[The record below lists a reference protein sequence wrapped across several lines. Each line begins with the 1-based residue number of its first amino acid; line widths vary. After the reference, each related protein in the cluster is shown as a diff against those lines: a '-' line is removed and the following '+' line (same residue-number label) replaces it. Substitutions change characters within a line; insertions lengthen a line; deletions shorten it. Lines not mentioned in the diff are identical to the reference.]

1 MSRRPRALTVPQRAV
16 IDPSLILRAL
26 TLSDDESRGLRRAW
40 QQGLLR
46 PLVSPDL
53 AATLMRALAY
63 PALRLSEEEQ
73 QELLADFLPFVEV
86 VKPVA
91 SARASRATGAPLAHQ
106 MLVELALQGDATVL
120 LSDDMVLSDW
130 STNSRSQAAR
140 QLCTVRAMSAWFQV
154 LPPSQRD
161 AVLC

>member
-1 MSRRPRALTVPQRAV
+1 MSRRSRVHTATQRAV
-16 IDPSLILRAL
+16 IDPALILRAL
-26 TLSDDESRGLRRAW
+26 TLSDDASRGLRRAW

-46 PLVSPDL
+46 PLLSPEL
-53 AATLMRALAY
+53 ASTLMRALAF
-63 PALRLSEEEQ
+63 PALRLSAEEQ

-91 SARASRATGAPLAHQ
+91 STRTSRATGAPIAHQ
-106 MLVELALQGDATVL
+106 SLVELALQGSATVL
-120 LSDDMVLSDW
+120 LCDDMVLSDW
-130 STNSRSQAAR
+130 SANSRSQAAR
-140 QLCTVRAMSAWFQV
+140 QLCTVCAMSAWFQV